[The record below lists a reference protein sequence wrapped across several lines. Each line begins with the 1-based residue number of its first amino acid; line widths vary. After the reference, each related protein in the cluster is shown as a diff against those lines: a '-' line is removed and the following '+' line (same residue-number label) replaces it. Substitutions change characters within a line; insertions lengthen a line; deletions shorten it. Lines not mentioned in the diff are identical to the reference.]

1 MNFIKNNCVN
11 YNSASGKIYRAS
23 DGWLISTVFF
33 AITFFIL
40 LTFYIIEINVI
51 AAKKYEIKSDSE
63 TLENL
68 KTENQRLFIEKSR
81 LSSFESL
88 RSEFSSLGFLETKEI
103 SYLDIFEP
111 AVAVNR

>member
-1 MNFIKNNCVN
+1 MSFIKNNCVN
-11 YNSASGKIYRAS
+11 YNNASGKIYRAS

-51 AAKKYEIKSDSE
+51 AEKKYEIKSDSE

-68 KTENQRLFIEKSR
+68 KTENQRLLVEKSG

-88 RSEFSSLGFLETKEI
+88 KSELSILGFLEIKKI

-111 AVAVNR
+111 AVVVSR